1 MVLTSSYL
9 PALSPSRSNLRM
21 ARLFGFLTV
30 LIGLGVG
37 GYFCAHST
45 ASTGTGNPK
54 TTVNLTEVRT
64 DLLTIA
70 QAERGYFALE
80 GKYASLDDLM
90 SGKSLSVPRVRAPYS
105 YEIQT
110 GSDSFRVI
118 ATRSGDD
125 GSGSPAQLWVDQ
137 NMQFQISQ

>member
-1 MVLTSSYL
+1 
-9 PALSPSRSNLRM
+9 M

-45 ASTGTGNPK
+45 ASTGTGSPK

-80 GKYASLDDLM
+80 GKYASLDDLI
-90 SGKSLSVPRVRAPYS
+90 SNKSLNVPRARATYS

-110 GSDSFRVI
+110 GSQDFRVI
-118 ATRSGDD
+118 ATRSRDD
-125 GSGSPAQLWVDQ
+125 TSGAPAQLSVDE
-137 NMQFQISQ
+137 NMHFQISQ

>member
-1 MVLTSSYL
+1 
-9 PALSPSRSNLRM
+9 M

-30 LIGLGVG
+30 LIGIGVG
-37 GYFCAHST
+37 GYFCVHST

-80 GKYASLDDLM
+80 GKYASLDDLIT
-90 SGKSLSVPRVRAPYS
+90 SKSLTVPRARAPYS
-105 YEIQT
+105 YEIETNSQ
-110 GSDSFRVI
+110 DFRVI

-125 GSGSPAQLWVDQ
+125 GSGAPAQLSVDQ
-137 NMQFQISQ
+137 NMQFQVSQ